1 MRGKY
6 HGIRSTAARTLS
18 LTKFLAHGER
28 CDSAKFV
35 DARADKKSMADSISI
50 NPFLAPLP
58 IASGEIVVTIPGLL
72 AGRNSMRRLD
82 ECLREAGYQ
91 TRHWRY
97 ASLRGSMKHHA
108 ARLSH
113 ELRDLAESSL
123 IKRVHL
129 VAHSMGSV
137 IARAAI
143 HESELETR
151 WPSKAGRIVMLAPP
165 NGGSRLTRIPLGPFK
180 SSFPQLCE
188 LSEAPDSY
196 VRCLPP
202 LKQMSVGVIAAAH
215 DFVVA
220 VESTHLA
227 GQRDH
232 AVLETTHQRLIS
244 HPEAIEM
251 SIRFLHNERFAETSI
266 SIPMVRPEKCSPDQ
280 RRRVHSAA
288 A

>member
-1 MRGKY
+1 MR
-6 HGIRSTAARTLS
+6 
-18 LTKFLAHGER
+18 
-28 CDSAKFV
+28 DSAKFT
-35 DARADKKSMADSISI
+35 DSGADKDFMADSTPI
-50 NPFLAPLP
+50 NQSRSP
-58 IASGEIVVTIPGLL
+58 IPITPGEIVVTVPGLL
-72 AGRNSMRRLD
+72 AGRHSMRRLD

-97 ASLRGSMKHHA
+97 ASLRGSMTHHA
-108 ARLSH
+108 VRLSQ
-113 ELRDLAESSL
+113 ELRELARSSW

-143 HESELETR
+143 HESGLETR

-165 NGGSRLTRIPLGPFK
+165 NGGSRLTRIPLGPFA

-196 VRCLPP
+196 VRCLAP
-202 LKQMSVGVIAAAH
+202 LKQMSVGVIAAAR

-227 GQRDH
+227 GERDH

-251 SIRFLHNERFAETSI
+251 SIRFLHSDRFAETPI
-266 SIPMVRPEKCSPDQ
+266 SIPMVWPEQCGQDQ

>member
-1 MRGKY
+1 MGD
-6 HGIRSTAARTLS
+6 S
-18 LTKFLAHGER
+18 TKFAESG
-28 CDSAKFV
+28 
-35 DARADKKSMADSISI
+35 ADKDSMADSIRI
-50 NPFLAPLP
+50 NPSCSPNP
-58 IASGEIVVTIPGLL
+58 ITPGEIVVTIPGLL
-72 AGRNSMRRLD
+72 AGRYSMRRLD
-82 ECLREAGYQ
+82 ECLCEAGYQ

-113 ELRDLAESSL
+113 ELRELAESAL

-129 VAHSMGSV
+129 VAHSMGAV

-143 HESELETR
+143 HESGLENR
-151 WPSKAGRIVMLAPP
+151 SPSKLGRMVMLAPP
-165 NGGSRLTRIPLGPFK
+165 NGGSRLTRIPLGPFT

-202 LKQMSVGVIAAAH
+202 FKRMSVGVIAAAH

-220 VESTHLA
+220 IESTHLA

-232 AVLETTHQRLIS
+232 VVLETTHQRLIS
-244 HPEAIEM
+244 HSEAIEM
-251 SIRFLHNERFAETSI
+251 SIRFLQSERFAETPI
-266 SIPMVRPEKCSPDQ
+266 SVPMVRPDQHSQSQ